1 MESKLVAV
9 DLFGKF
15 WGNNNDYD
23 HEKTFRENIAKS
35 GKGKQVEIIKDDS
48 FNVLV
53 KLNQEKKIEFDFIY
67 IDGSHSACDV
77 MSDAVLAWKLLKEN
91 GIMIFDDY
99 EWDYYE
105 EEYNNPRIAI
115 NGFLRCY
122 HPQIEV
128 IYKHYQV
135 AIKKVI
141 KEVIRNVREDKSLI

>member
-1 MESKLVAV
+1 LESKLVAV

-35 GKGKQVEIIKDDS
+35 GKEKQVEIIKGDS
-48 FNVLV
+48 FSALV

-67 IDGSHSACDV
+67 IDGSHAACDV

-99 EWDYYE
+99 E
-105 EEYNNPRIAI
+105 
-115 NGFLRCY
+115 
-122 HPQIEV
+122 
-128 IYKHYQV
+128 
-135 AIKKVI
+135 
-141 KEVIRNVREDKSLI
+141 